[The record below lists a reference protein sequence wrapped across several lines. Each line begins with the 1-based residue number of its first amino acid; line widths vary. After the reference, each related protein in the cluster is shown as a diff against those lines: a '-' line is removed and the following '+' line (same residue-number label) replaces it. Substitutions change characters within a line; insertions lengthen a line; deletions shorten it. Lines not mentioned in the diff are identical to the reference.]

1 MKKRLPLTNDEGEV
15 RELTKDDFKNAR
27 PASKA
32 LPAILG
38 PGPAQELLKRRPGQ
52 RGAQRKPTKVSV
64 TVRYSQD
71 VLEYFR
77 SRGPGWQSRIDEAL
91 KEWVSQHRGT

>member
-15 RELTKDDFKNAR
+15 RELTKEDFKHAR

-38 PGPAQELLKRRPGQ
+38 PGPSEELLKRKPGQ
-52 RGAQRKPTKVSV
+52 LGAQRKPTKVSV
-64 TVRYSQD
+64 TVRYSRD

-77 SRGPGWQSRIDEAL
+77 SSGPGWQSRIDEAL
-91 KEWVSQHRGT
+91 KEWVSQHRGR